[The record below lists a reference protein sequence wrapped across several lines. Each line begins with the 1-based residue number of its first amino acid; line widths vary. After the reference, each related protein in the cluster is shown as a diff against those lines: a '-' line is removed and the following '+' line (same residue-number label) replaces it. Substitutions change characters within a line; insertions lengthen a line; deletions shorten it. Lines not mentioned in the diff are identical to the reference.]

1 MRKEMKNRNI
11 EEANRL
17 AEMEYQKG
25 REAMGIPSESVNE
38 EGEMHMSPSGKM
50 TNMSPS
56 DDDYAINYGDTPTYE
71 LDGREV
77 DVTDMGVH
85 GRMDGSWV
93 ADNLFW
99 KDEPMDLSDEESERF
114 SKKYP
119 ELIEKWI
126 ENYDGPEEPVYNE
139 GYAEDDHGMGL
150 EPGQEPMEKPMS
162 AMAEEE
168 LNEMK
173 KVMKQLLG

>member
-1 MRKEMKNRNI
+1 MRKEFKNQNMA
-11 EEANRL
+11 EANRL
-17 AEMEYQKG
+17 AEMEYMKS
-25 REAMGIPSESVNE
+25 REEMGIPSNSIDHNE
-38 EGEMHMSPSGKM
+38 NMGE
-50 TNMSPS
+50 
-56 DDDYAINYGDTPTYE
+56 PTYE